1 MIGKLARLVVQI
13 VGETEAYE
21 EALSSTLNTA
31 KSWAGSIGSLIVTA
45 VTTAFV
51 AAGTAV
57 TGFAVAST
65 VAFGNFQQG
74 INEVYSLLPGISQS
88 AMTAMSDDVKQ
99 FSEDFSVLPS
109 EVIPALYEA
118 LSSGVPQDN
127 VFDFMAVAQKAAVGG
142 VTELKTAVDGITSVV
157 NSYGADVIDAGRA
170 SDIMFTAVKLG
181 KTTFGELS
189 QSIYNVLPSAAALGV
204 SFEDVSAQLAVL
216 TAKGV
221 PTTVATTQIRSAL
234 TELSDS
240 TAKLSGA
247 VEDVTGRS
255 FTDLIAQ
262 GYTVSQIL
270 NAVRSSMPEQQFRD
284 LFGRV
289 EALNAALSITGPNA
303 DAAASAFEQMK
314 NSAGATD
321 AAYNQMAQGIN
332 FSMKTLKSFA
342 AVALVDVG
350 EALSPM
356 VQRVLQ
362 LATEALPYLQSALQ
376 DQLLPAIGKVA
387 DIFNLFVDNLKA
399 GDAPLAAL
407 RGAMEGI
414 IPDASL
420 QRFDS
425 LVKTAKSFSDWIVA
439 NGDNIINTLIAVGTI
454 IATYATL
461 STLVSVVG
469 AVVGAIT
476 GLSAAFAAAGTVV
489 GGVVAVLG
497 GPLFVTLGAIALAVG
512 ALAVAW
518 RTDWGNIRTDLTE
531 FANNFASTYGSYRAT
546 VDGAIATN
554 HELAVS
560 ANDPITEFAKLN
572 EALRVTQDTWLGWVP
587 SISNAQD
594 QLKQSMAEVIAQSDA
609 LKESDAAWHESMA
622 AGSSITTANA
632 AANIQL
638 KVSLQQVYGSTVDVR
653 DGMVY
658 VRGEAIATTAALHGL
673 RQQLI
678 LNNMAQE
685 AGAKVK
691 EAIAAATNAA
701 AEETKAY
708 VDMTAEE
715 QAAVNA
721 ANAEYFRKH
730 EGLEAVRLGTVGAT
744 EAMIA
749 EREAEADLIAQNDA
763 LANSNAYVRMSHEK
777 LAETVRSSFSG
788 MDSSI
793 NDLFDAYA
801 DLSKNQGEWVSTTRD
816 NTKEVAEISAQL
828 ANDLSSDRKKEMQ
841 DALSTYTEGGAEWLA
856 TYKALQGDLTDAQ
869 RAELVARMA
878 DLQASQGEAMSVY
891 TGDAEAAEEA
901 QKAIDAAMKA
911 ISESH
916 RQMVLDIYIQ
926 NANLQGGFD
935 ESAANIAVA
944 MGLMTRDEADF
955 RLSVQETNRQVGV
968 LGDSLIATFMQDGSI
983 SRSEADLLQ
992 AAIKGVEDGTFTAG
1006 EAILAFRNG
1015 GLQGLIDGTVIA
1027 GQETDNLGEKLGL
1040 LPETA
1045 EASAT
1050 GMANAFT
1057 NKPWAS
1063 IGDGAAQGVASGFS
1077 GSSALI
1083 SAAEEAVWKMIGA
1096 AKAAAGIRSPSTLA
1110 AAEVGDPIGQG
1121 TAIGAVRSI
1130 TAAQP
1135 ALANAVRGMVGG
1147 VSKMTAGLTAELS
1160 PIQNMVLAVNSLSD
1174 SLTAVPT
1181 DVQAKVNV
1189 TATGR
1194 EDAGRMASKLGR
1206 RGGTGLVEPAY
1217 NIANQTALQPTAES
1231 GAFSGSIVIQKLENH
1246 VYAAPGQSPEEIAEA
1261 VTQEQGQ
1268 KVRAYVYSGRLARG
1282 NG

>member
-1 MIGKLARLVVQI
+1 MIGKLAKLVVQI

-45 VTTAFV
+45 VTTAFI

-57 TGFAVAST
+57 AGFAVAST

-74 INEVYSLLPGISQS
+74 INEVYSLLPGISQT
-88 AMTAMSDDVKQ
+88 AMTAMSDDVKK

-118 LSSGVPQDN
+118 LSSGIPADN

-157 NSYGADVIDAGRA
+157 NSYGADVISAGRA
-170 SDIMFTAVKLG
+170 SDIMFTAVKFG

-221 PTTVATTQIRSAL
+221 PTVVATTQIRSAL

-247 VEDVTGRS
+247 VEEVTGRS

-262 GYTVSQIL
+262 GYTVSQVL

-303 DAAASAFEQMK
+303 DAASDAFAQMK

-332 FSMKTLKSFA
+332 FSMKTLKAFA
-342 AVALVDVG
+342 SVALVDVG

-356 VQRVLQ
+356 VQKVLQ
-362 LATEALPYLQSALQ
+362 LATEALPYLQDALQ
-376 DQLLPAIGKVA
+376 NKLLPAIGKVA
-387 DIFNLFVDNLKA
+387 DIFIIFIDNLKT
-399 GDAPLAAL
+399 GDAPIAAL
-407 RGAMEGI
+407 RNALEGL

-425 LVKTAKSFSDWIVA
+425 LVRTAKTFSDWISA
-439 NGDNIINTLIAVGTI
+439 NGDNILNTLLAIGTI

-476 GLSAAFAAAGTVV
+476 GLSAAFAAAGTVA

-497 GPLFVTLGAIALAVG
+497 GPLFVTLAAISAAVG
-512 ALAVAW
+512 LLAVAW
-518 RTDWGNIRTDLTE
+518 KNDWGNIREHTTSVVSDVSAAFKNYE
-531 FANNFASTYGSYRAT
+531 STT
-546 VDGAIATN
+546 KTAIATN
-554 HELAVS
+554 HELAKS
-560 ANDPITEFAKLN
+560 ANGPITEFAKLN
-572 EALRVTQDTWLGWVP
+572 EALRITQETWLGWVP
-587 SISNAQD
+587 SVANAQD
-594 QLKQSMAEVIAQSDA
+594 QLKQSIAEVIAQSDA
-609 LKESDAAWHESMA
+609 LKESDAAAHQSIMA
-622 AGSSITTANA
+622 GASYTNASA

-638 KVSLQQVYGSTVDVR
+638 KVSLQQVYGSSVDVR

-658 VRGEAIATTAALHGL
+658 VRGEAVATTAALHAL
-673 RQQLI
+673 REQLI
-678 LNNMAQE
+678 LNNIAQE
-685 AGAKVK
+685 AGTKVK
-691 EAIAAATNAA
+691 EAIAAASSVATDEA
-701 AEETKAY
+701 KAY

-715 QAAVNA
+715 QAATNA
-721 ANAEYFRKH
+721 ANAEYFRKR
-730 EGLEAVRLGTVGAT
+730 EGLEAIRLGTVGAT

-749 EREAEADLIAQNDA
+749 EREAEAALILQNDA
-763 LANSNAYVRMSHEK
+763 LASSNAYVKLSHEK
-777 LAETVRSSFSG
+777 LADAVRSSFSG

-793 NDLFDAYA
+793 NDLFTAYD
-801 DLSKNQGEWVSTTRD
+801 DLAENQGEWVSASRD
-816 NTKEVAEISAQL
+816 NTSEVAKISAQL
-828 ANDLSSDRKKEMQ
+828 AVDLTADRKKEMQ
-841 DALSTYTEGGAEWLA
+841 DALSTYAEGGSEWLA
-856 TYKALQGDLTDAQ
+856 TYQALQGDLTDAQ

-901 QKAIDAAMKA
+901 QKNIDVAMKA
-911 ISESH
+911 IAESH

-926 NANLQGGFD
+926 NANLKGGFD

-944 MGLMTRDEADF
+944 LGLMTQDEATF
-955 RLSVQETNRQVGV
+955 RLAVQETNRQVGV
-968 LGDSLIATFMQDGSI
+968 LGDSLIATFMQNGSI
-983 SRSEADLLQ
+983 SRSEAELLQ
-992 AAIKGVEDGTFTAG
+992 GAIKGVEDGTFTAG

-1027 GQETDNLGEKLGL
+1027 KDETHGLSEKLGL

-1045 EASAT
+1045 EASASGIET
-1050 GMANAFT
+1050 AFT
-1057 NKPWAS
+1057 GKPWS
-1063 IGDGAAQGVASGFS
+1063 TIGDGVAQGIAGGLS

-1083 SAAEEAVWKMIGA
+1083 SAAEEAVWEMIGA

-1110 AAEVGDPIGQG
+1110 ASEVGDPIGQG
-1121 TAIGAVRSI
+1121 TAVGVIRSI
-1130 TAAQP
+1130 NAAQP
-1135 ALANAVRGMVGG
+1135 SLANAMRGMIGG
-1147 VSKMTAGLTAELS
+1147 VGRMTAGLTAEIS
-1160 PIQNMVLAVNSLSD
+1160 PIQKMVLAVNSLSN

-1189 TATGR
+1189 TA
-1194 EDAGRMASKLGR
+1194 AGRDETSRLAAKFGR
-1206 RGGTGLVEPAY
+1206 RGAGGTLEPAY
-1217 NIANQTALQPTAES
+1217 NIANQTPQLGE
-1231 GAFSGSIVIQKLENH
+1231 GGIGGGGSRIVIEKIENH
-1246 VYAAPGQSPEEIAEA
+1246 VYAAPGQSPQEIAEETTRA
-1261 VTQEQGQ
+1261 QGQ
-1268 KVRAYVYSGRLARG
+1268 KVRAYVYSGRLPRT
-1282 NG
+1282 N